1 MARLIFSRRSSSSR
15 LPTAITTGRGVV
27 SRRCRRPWLREF
39 MSSALKIRIPTFES
53 SRTFATCDSRF
64 SGLTLNVLRTP
75 ASLNPWTNSSRPTAA
90 SSISNHQE
98 LADDV
103 RGEAALLP
111 PRDDAQVLHLAVLAD
126 DVIEDRED
134 GEGVDVRVPA
144 RLEEVELL
152 DRPDE
157 GPDAEGLEVLDLG
170 REVLREGIVT
180 QPGRQPVHV
189 QGDHLGQLGERDLEP
204 SVHEGIVPEGRPRGP
219 ESQQGPQVH
228 DVDLAADEL
237 AHEPRAL
244 RALRDDDE
252 EVVII

>member
-1 MARLIFSRRSSSSR
+1 MIVFSPMIWMTSPSSCSSPTNWTSYIRGRSPVAGTAARS
-15 LPTAITTGRGVV
+15 
-27 SRRCRRPWLREF
+27 
-39 MSSALKIRIPTFES
+39 
-53 SRTFATCDSRF
+53 
-64 SGLTLNVLRTP
+64 TLNVFRTP
-75 ASLNPWTNSSRPTAA
+75 ASLNPCTNSSRPTAA
-90 SSISNHQE
+90 SSISDHQQ

-111 PRDDAQVLHLAVLAD
+111 PSDDPQVLNLAVLAD

-134 GEGVDVRVPA
+134 GEGMDVRVA
-144 RLEEVELL
+144 AGLEEMELL
-152 DRPDE
+152 DRPDK

-170 REVLREGIVT
+170 REILREGVVA
-180 QPGRQPVHV
+180 QPGREPVHV
-189 QGDHLGQLGERDLEP
+189 QGDHLSELGLRDLEP
-204 SVHEGIVPEGRPRGP
+204 SVHEGIVPEGRLRGP

-237 AHEPRAL
+237 AHEPRAI

>member
-1 MARLIFSRRSSSSR
+1 MLPRSPGPSS
-15 LPTAITTGRGVV
+15 TTSGAPV
-27 SRRCRRPWLREF
+27 SRTASPAFMPSTLR
-39 MSSALKIRIPTFES
+39 MRIPTFAS
-53 SRTFATCDSRF
+53 SRTFATCASRAF
-64 SGLTLNVLRTP
+64 RSTLNVFRTP

-126 DVIEDRED
+126 NVIEDRED
-134 GEGVDVRVPA
+134 GEGMDVRVPA

-157 GPDAEGLEVLDLG
+157 GPDPEGLEVLDLG
-170 REVLREGIVT
+170 REIVREGIVT

-189 QGDHLGQLGERDLEP
+189 
-204 SVHEGIVPEGRPRGP
+204 
-219 ESQQGPQVH
+219 
-228 DVDLAADEL
+228 
-237 AHEPRAL
+237 
-244 RALRDDDE
+244 
-252 EVVII
+252 